1 MMLKKAY
8 YYIINFFVIKN
19 NMKINFVPLN
29 KIIYF
34 LKKPI
39 NATQYFLYKSID
51 PYMIKT
57 YQFRK
62 YFNLNFIN

>member
-1 MMLKKAY
+1 MLKKAY
-8 YYIINFFVIKN
+8 YHIINFFVIKN

-57 YQFRK
+57 Y
-62 YFNLNFIN
+62 

>member
-8 YYIINFFVIKN
+8 YHIINFFVIKN

-34 LKKPI
+34 LKKSM
-39 NATQYFLYKSID
+39 Q
-51 PYMIKT
+51 
-57 YQFRK
+57 
-62 YFNLNFIN
+62 LNIFYTKVLTHI

>member
-8 YYIINFFVIKN
+8 YHIINFFVIKN

-39 NATQYFLYKSID
+39 NAIFFIQYFLYKSID

-57 YQFRK
+57 Y
-62 YFNLNFIN
+62 